1 MHNTTAPK
9 FPIASLNTRV
19 SSYDFDI
26 DFYGSCIA
34 AFVGQISM
42 ADADE
47 LRGLREDDLCRIA
60 NLSYNLGIETER
72 FSAKLGW
79 AKKAYHADFH
89 GFDISRPFKMYVQKP
104 FEQLP
109 IDCDACGYTITDF
122 ITEINR
128 QTAVSDS
135 AAMQPHLYAAGT
147 FPMEARYSVTSDKP
161 FDPKLIALQCED
173 VWGSRFIKSFEY
185 DGSIIEP
192 DEIIWPYEDATE
204 LFAKILFN

>member
-1 MHNTTAPK
+1 MHTTTTPK

-47 LRGLREDDLCRIA
+47 LQGLREDDLCRIA
-60 NLSYNLGIETER
+60 NLSYNLGTDTEC

-79 AKKAYHADFH
+79 AKQAYHTDFH
-89 GFDISRPFKMYVQKP
+89 GLDISRPFKMYVQDG
-104 FEQLP
+104 FERLP
-109 IDCDACGYTITDF
+109 VDCSDCCYAM
-122 ITEINR
+122 TELVSEKNCQKGVR
-128 QTAVSDS
+128 QS
-135 AAMQPHLYAAGT
+135 AAMPPYLYAAGT
-147 FPMEARYSVTSDKP
+147 FPMEARYMVTSDKP

-173 VWGSRFIKSFEY
+173 VWGSRFIKRFEY
-185 DGSIIEP
+185 DGAIIKP

-204 LFAKILFN
+204 LFARILFN